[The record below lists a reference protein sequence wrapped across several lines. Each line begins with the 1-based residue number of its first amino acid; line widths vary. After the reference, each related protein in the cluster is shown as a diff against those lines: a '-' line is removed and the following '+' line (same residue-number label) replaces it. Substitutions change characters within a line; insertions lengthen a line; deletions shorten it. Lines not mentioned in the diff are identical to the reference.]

1 MQEVSLVR
9 LYVMR
14 ALYLL
19 IAVAE
24 GLQIWPL
31 IFHHRPWADPMHGVA
46 VALLAALTLLCWLGV
61 RYPLKMAPLLV
72 FEWVWKTIWLLAMGV
87 PAWRAGPLSA
97 AMSENMFAIG
107 LGVVL
112 VPLVLPWPYLWR
124 QYVAAGGDRWR

>member
-31 IFHHRPWADPMHGVA
+31 IFHHRLWADPMHGVA

-72 FEWVWKTIWLLAMGV
+72 FEWVWKTIWMLAMGV
-87 PAWRAGPLSA
+87 PAWQAGPLSA
-97 AMSENMFAIG
+97 AMSENMLAIG